1 MDLATLRSTSS
12 SGSNSS
18 SLRSST
24 QNDSEEQYSN
34 INISNTIKSFVGA
47 EHVSKIEASQNL
59 MHTEKTNSHIGSDNP
74 DGITSEE
81 KSENFLKP
89 EAKAIRGT
97 GPRALR
103 RRPGSNTDHYELKYI

>member
-18 SLRSST
+18 SLKSST
-24 QNDSEEQYSN
+24 QTESEEQYSN
-34 INISNTIKSFVGA
+34 INISNTIKNFVGS
-47 EHVSKIEASQNL
+47 EDGSTIDDIQNI
-59 MHTEKTNSHIGSDNP
+59 MHAEKTNSHLGSDNP
-74 DGITSEE
+74 EGIKLEE
-81 KSENFLKP
+81 RSDNFLKP

-103 RRPGSNTDHYELKYI
+103 RRPGNNTDHHQN

>member
-18 SLRSST
+18 SLKST
-24 QNDSEEQYSN
+24 IQTESEEQYSN
-34 INISNTIKSFVGA
+34 INISNTIKNFVGS
-47 EHVSKIEASQNL
+47 EHVSAIDNSQNI
-59 MHTEKTNSHIGSDNP
+59 MHTEKTNSHLGCDNP
-74 DGITSEE
+74 ESIKLEE
-81 KSENFLKP
+81 RSDNFLKP

-103 RRPGSNTDHYELKYI
+103 RRPGSNTNHREN